1 MITFKQYFL
10 IESMLEDIEL
20 KDDLEDNILM
30 LHELEFKLSKLK
42 DNPYS
47 IHSKLFQNLFKRFYD
62 TAYEI
67 FENITSQL
75 TDGFTRWKA
84 GHQIDDPQTWAKM
97 VFEFYTESV
106 GGTTESTVD
115 DIMTNGINWGQL
127 ELTPEQIRK
136 YVDPEQAEE
145 FVQEDIYNN
154 PEAYEYQ
161 ITQWLQKEK
170 GFEGDEE
177 EALSYFQE
185 NELYDEFIEYFMKN
199 MFDPKEYD
207 DIISPTPQSI
217 ITAIA
222 EEMYE
227 DYMSMDGSQLKS
239 IITDVDDA
247 IKRIKTAT
255 RLDVNMGNIMY
266 DVSDKQLGKA
276 AEKIYKAVAH
286 MTTAISLALNV
297 NHVNGNILA
306 DYSDISTSFMD
317 ELNDYD
323 TTQWEN
329 EVNGIMKKY

>member
-1 MITFKQYFL
+1 MIKFKQYFL
-10 IESMLEDIEL
+10 IESMLEDIEI

-67 FENITSQL
+67 FENITSNL
-75 TDGFTRWKA
+75 TDGFNEWTKA
-84 GHQIDDPQTWAKM
+84 HQIDDPQTWAKM
-97 VFEFYTESV
+97 VFEYSTEIT
-106 GGTTESTVD
+106 GGTTENTVD
-115 DIMTNGINWGQL
+115 DIMTNGIRWGQI
-127 ELTPEQIRK
+127 ELTPEQIRQ
-136 YVDPEQAEE
+136 YVDPEEAKG
-145 FVQEDIYNN
+145 FVQEDIYNA
-154 PEAYEYQ
+154 PESYESQ
-161 ITQWLQKEK
+161 IAQWLQKEK

-177 EALSYFQE
+177 EALSYYQE
-185 NELYDEFIEYFMKN
+185 NDLYDEFIEYFMEN
-199 MFDPKEYD
+199 MFDPRDYD
-207 DIISPTPQSI
+207 EVIPPTPQSI

-227 DYMSMDGSQLKS
+227 DYMNTYGPQLES
-239 IITDVDDA
+239 IIEDINNA

-266 DVSDKQLGKA
+266 GVSDEQLGKA
-276 AEKIYKAVAH
+276 AEKIYKAVAQ

-297 NHVNGNILA
+297 NHVNGNILE
-306 DYSDISTSFMD
+306 DYADISKSFMD